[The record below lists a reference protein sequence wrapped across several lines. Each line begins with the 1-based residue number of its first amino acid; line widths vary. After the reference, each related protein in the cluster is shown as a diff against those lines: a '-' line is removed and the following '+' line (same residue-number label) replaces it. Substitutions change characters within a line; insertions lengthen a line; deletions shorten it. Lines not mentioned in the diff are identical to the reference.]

1 MHIIFVQFCLSINSP
16 KQHVF
21 VVKFISQHV
30 QTSTTSSNPTHAVST
45 WPPHSQDAVA
55 TAAAVDRP
63 HTISTAYEKGHQRP
77 ALTVYTF
84 QSPEITSEAQK
95 SPANVL
101 CRPPLPIVRF
111 SHSYRSIFKSHLP
124 FYVILFNFVVFVV
137 FLQRCSSLERPLS
150 STGARNAN
158 MQSSR
163 QCPSPLPAHLT
174 KGVFLP
180 CFICHLVFCFCEF
193 ISLICIWVLCVVTNF
208 EAINRNVTIYAA
220 HRIYNAGNQYCRMKC
235 LSYWIVMSL
244 SVDLSPITKL

>member
-1 MHIIFVQFCLSINSP
+1 MNPVTVVSVHRQPLRHRSLFVLILLFHYFCLLYNCTSFALNLCLSIIHTPN
-16 KQHVF
+16 QHVF

-111 SHSYRSIFKSHLP
+111 SHSSFDLFLK
-124 FYVILFNFVVFVV
+124 VI
-137 FLQRCSSLERPLS
+137 
-150 STGARNAN
+150 
-158 MQSSR
+158 
-163 QCPSPLPAHLT
+163 
-174 KGVFLP
+174 
-180 CFICHLVFCFCEF
+180 
-193 ISLICIWVLCVVTNF
+193 
-208 EAINRNVTIYAA
+208 
-220 HRIYNAGNQYCRMKC
+220 HRF
-235 LSYWIVMSL
+235 
-244 SVDLSPITKL
+244 T

>member
-1 MHIIFVQFCLSINSP
+1 MNPVTVDSVHHQPLRHRSLFLLICIILFFFCNCTSFALNVDFLHKP
-16 KQHVF
+16 KQHIF
-21 VVKFISQHV
+21 VVKFIFLYT

-84 QSPEITSEAQK
+84 QSPEISSEAQK

-111 SHSYRSIFKSHLP
+111 SLSISLIVRSIFKSHSP
-124 FYVILFNFVVFVV
+124 FYVLFFDFVVL
-137 FLQRCSSLERPLS
+137 LQRCSSLERPLS

-163 QCPSPLPAHLT
+163 QCPSPLPAHIT
-174 KGVFLP
+174 KGVF
-180 CFICHLVFCFCEF
+180 FYLV
-193 ISLICIWVLCVVTNF
+193 LYVV
-208 EAINRNVTIYAA
+208 
-220 HRIYNAGNQYCRMKC
+220 
-235 LSYWIVMSL
+235 
-244 SVDLSPITKL
+244 